1 MVQIALKFGCDFG
14 PKVSTFVHLSNKNK
28 LSEKGE
34 LVSDFNLKWVNLDD
48 PDHAICFFPEESKQ
62 APSYQLAQILYRETR
77 FLSRP
82 SPENKTPNLLDYL
95 LLLSA
100 AYCRPGAER
109 PG

>member
-1 MVQIALKFGCDFG
+1 MVQIALKFGCDFC

-34 LVSDFNLKWVNLDD
+34 LVADFNLKWLNLDD
-48 PDHAICFFPEESKQ
+48 PDHPIYFSEESKL
-62 APSYQLAQILYRETR
+62 APSYLLAQILYRETR

-100 AYCRPGAER
+100 AYCRPGAKR